1 MEDKSYAGQTC
12 SPYIQFIPSLPSA
25 AAQGN
30 KEVHTESGEHL
41 RAKNHKLLTGKNLQD
56 HLVLTDEVTRTQ

>member
-1 MEDKSYAGQTC
+1 MTGLIPARHTSN
-12 SPYIQFIPSLPSA
+12 SSPSLPST